1 MNKNIL
7 LVLVLFLNIGFT
19 KAQGRP
25 QLITD
30 RTNGKVTLGFDLFTD
45 IPMGEKYDNF
55 NLRTINQGVDGF
67 LTYNFKIA
75 DTKHTFSAG
84 IGFTAHNFYMK
95 KAYVADPYAEITVFD
110 TVADMNRSKIN
121 VFYGDIP
128 LEVNFR
134 IADKFKIGIG
144 FKVGF
149 KLGAKT
155 KFIGT
160 IPGTN
165 DDVRMKY
172 NRISNVESM
181 SYSATLRVAYRWVN
195 IFAAY
200 QFSRTFKDGAGPEI
214 KPLSIGIGI
223 RPF

>member
-1 MNKNIL
+1 MKKKLL
-7 LVLVLFLNIGFT
+7 LVFVLLLNIGFI
-19 KAQGRP
+19 KAQDRP

-30 RTNGKVTLGFDLFTD
+30 RTNGKVTIGFDVFTD
-45 IPMGEKYDNF
+45 IPTGEKYDNF

-75 DTKHTFSAG
+75 DSKHTFSAG

-95 KAYVADPYAEITVFD
+95 KAYVADPYAGVTVFD
-110 TVADMNRSKIN
+110 TVADMQRSKIN

-134 IADKFKIGIG
+134 IADKFKIGLG
-144 FKVGF
+144 FKIGF

-155 KFIGT
+155 KFVGT

-165 DDVRMKY
+165 DDVRMKF
-172 NRISNVESM
+172 NRINNLESM
-181 SYSATLRVAYRWVN
+181 SYSATLRVAYRWIN
-195 IFAAY
+195 IYAAY